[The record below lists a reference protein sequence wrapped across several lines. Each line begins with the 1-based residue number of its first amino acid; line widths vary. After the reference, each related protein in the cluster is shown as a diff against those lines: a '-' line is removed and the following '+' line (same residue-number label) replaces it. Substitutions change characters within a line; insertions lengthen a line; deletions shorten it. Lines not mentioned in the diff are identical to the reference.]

1 MRVGAVDVGS
11 NALRA
16 VVLEGKE
23 GRARSRVVED
33 RREPVRLGAE
43 VFGGEGA
50 VSPRTAA
57 EAADAMRSFARLFR
71 RLEVDRTRCV
81 ATAAVRE
88 ARNRRALLSL
98 LHRESGLEVEVV
110 TGAEEARLVTRAVRA
125 RFPALDEGRH
135 AILDVGG
142 GSAELVLVVDGAVAG
157 AESFDVGAV
166 RLLELAGKGRPASR
180 FLSLARGVVDGHR
193 GRIQSLLGRAPLR
206 TFNATGGN
214 VEAIAGILG
223 RRIVRRPPVHEVRR
237 VDLETLLAEM
247 ASLSP
252 RERMVLWGFKAD
264 RADVVLPA
272 GIVYDRFAAAAG
284 AATVHVPHV
293 GLRDAVALD
302 LLLGA
307 GHGDAG
313 ARLERERVASALALG
328 RRFRFD
334 EEHALRTAAHAL
346 RLFDRLAGKAGL
358 DRADR
363 DVLEM
368 AAVLHDVGVAVSPIG
383 HHKHSAYLIRQS
395 ELAGI
400 TREEQEVVA
409 QVARYHRRGLPRQSH
424 REYSGLPARDR
435 RRVAVLAGILRIADA
450 LDRDRTSPLPGFEVR
465 LRGGRLD
472 LIVPGPGDRLL
483 ETWAVD
489 RKKDLLERLI
499 GRRVEVRR
507 A

>member
-23 GRARSRVVED
+23 GRARARVVED

-43 VFGGEGA
+43 VFGGDGTIT
-50 VSPRTAA
+50 PRTSA
-57 EAADAMRSFARLFR
+57 EAAHAMRSFARTFR
-71 RLEVDRTRCV
+71 RLEADRVRCV
-81 ATAAVRE
+81 ATSAVRE
-88 ARNRRALLSL
+88 ARNRRAFLALLR
-98 LHRESGLEVEVV
+98 RESGLEVEVV

-142 GSAELVLVVDGAVAG
+142 GSAEVILVVDGEVAG

-166 RLLELAGKGRPASR
+166 RLLELAGEGHSGAR

-193 GRIQSLLGRAPLR
+193 GRIQALLGRAPLR
-206 TFNATGGN
+206 SFSATGGN
-214 VEAIAGILG
+214 VEAVAAILG
-223 RRIVRRPPVHEVRR
+223 RRIARRPPVHEVRR
-237 VDLETLLAEM
+237 SDLETLVAEM
-247 ASLSP
+247 AALTP
-252 RERMVLWGFKAD
+252 RQRMDLWGFKAD
-264 RADVVLPA
+264 RADVIVPA
-272 GIVYDRFAAAAG
+272 GLVYARFAAAAG
-284 AATVHVPHV
+284 AAAILVPHV

-307 GHGDAG
+307 GRSDARE
-313 ARLERERVASALALG
+313 RLERERMASALALG

-334 EEHALRTAAHAL
+334 EEHALRTASHAL
-346 RLFDRLAGKAGL
+346 RIFDRVARETGL

-368 AAVLHDVGVAVSPIG
+368 ASVLHDVGIAVSPIG
-383 HHKHSAYLIRQS
+383 HHKHSAYLIRES

-400 TREEQEVVA
+400 PREEQEIVA
-409 QVARYHRRGLPRQSH
+409 QVARYHRRGLPRQGH
-424 REYSGLPARDR
+424 REYAALPARDR
-435 RRVAVLAGILRIADA
+435 RRVALLAGILRVADA
-450 LDRDRTSPLPGFEVR
+450 LDRDRTSPLPGVEVR
-465 LRGGRLD
+465 LRGGRAL
-472 LIVPGPGDRLL
+472 LLLEGPGDRLL
-483 ETWAVD
+483 EAWAVD
-489 RKKDLLERLI
+489 RKKDLLEREL
-499 GRRVEVRR
+499 GRAVEVRR